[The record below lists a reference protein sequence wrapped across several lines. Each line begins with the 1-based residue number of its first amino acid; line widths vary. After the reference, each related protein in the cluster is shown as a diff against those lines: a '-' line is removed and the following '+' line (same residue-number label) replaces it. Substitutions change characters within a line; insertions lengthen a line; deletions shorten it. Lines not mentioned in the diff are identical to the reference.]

1 MRPVKVPPMLQ
12 ALVQT
17 AFLSVEGKEFSEL
30 PACPSCGGPIS
41 GYDWK
46 DRKFATVID
55 EGEPRTI
62 MVRIRRFRCRDC
74 GRVSPSLAP
83 FYPDTR
89 LGSPV
94 VDLCVVLSRTM
105 TPGKTVMFMKSL
117 GIVVDRGTVR
127 DLSCRAFPEIATTEI
142 FGFVLPRSVISL
154 SMIAFRNL

>member
-17 AFLSVEGKEFSEL
+17 AVFSVEGREFAEL
-30 PACPSCGGPIS
+30 AACPSCGGPLG

-55 EGEPRTI
+55 EEELRPI
-62 MVRIRRFRCRDC
+62 MVRVRRFRCRDC
-74 GRVSPSLAP
+74 GRVSPSRAP

-105 TPGKTVMFMKSL
+105 TPGRTVMSMKSL
-117 GIVVDRGTVR
+117 GIAVDRGTVR
-127 DLSCRAFPEIATTEI
+127 DLSCRTFPEIATTEI

>member
-17 AFLSVEGKEFSEL
+17 AVLSVEGKEFAEL
-30 PACPSCGGPIS
+30 AACPSCGGPVG

-55 EGEPRTI
+55 EGELRPIR
-62 MVRIRRFRCRDC
+62 VRVRRFRCRDC
-74 GRVSPSLAP
+74 GRVSPALAP

-89 LGSPV
+89 MGSPL
-94 VDLCVVLSRTM
+94 VDLSVVLSRTM
-105 TPGKTVMFMKSL
+105 TPGRTVAFMQSL

-127 DLSCRAFPEIATTEI
+127 DLSCRDFPGIATTEI
-142 FGFVLPRSVISL
+142 FGVILPQSVISL
-154 SMIAFRNL
+154 SMVAFRNL

>member
-1 MRPVKVPPMLQ
+1 MLQ

-17 AFLSVEGKEFSEL
+17 AVLSVEGREFAEL
-30 PACPSCGGPIS
+30 AACPSCGGTVG

-55 EGEPRTI
+55 DEGPRPI
-62 MVRIRRFRCRDC
+62 MVRVRRFRCRDC
-74 GRVSPSLAP
+74 GRVSPARAP

-94 VDLCVVLSRTM
+94 VDLSVVLSRTM
-105 TPGKTVMFMKSL
+105 TPGRTVAFMKLL

-127 DLSCRAFPEIATTEI
+127 DLSCRDFPEIATTEI
-142 FGFVLPRSVISL
+142 FGVVLPRSVISL
-154 SMIAFRNL
+154 SMVAFRNL

>member
-1 MRPVKVPPMLQ
+1 MLQ

-17 AFLSVEGKEFSEL
+17 AFLSVEGKEFTEL
-30 PACPSCGGPIS
+30 QTCPSCGGPVG

-46 DRKFATVID
+46 YRKFATVID

-74 GRVSPSLAP
+74 GRVSPAHAP

-105 TPGKTVMFMKSL
+105 TPGRTVTVMKSL
-117 GIVVDRGTVR
+117 GVVVDRGTVR
-127 DLSCRAFPEIATTEI
+127 DLAWKDLPEIATTEI
-142 FGFVLPRSVISL
+142 FGFILPRSVISL
-154 SMIAFRNL
+154 SMLAFRNP